1 MAARRLGR
9 FATSATRCLPL
20 CNSVRSTNSF
30 SGNAETT
37 SARGNKLYTPF
48 ANPTNQSTGIAS
60 CVSETNCQ
68 SFSPFSQLWKAN
80 KPHIY
85 YVYCR
90 DKVLGSY
97 FAAYS
102 LEEDCTINTMP
113 PKYYKCLPSFLVNDY
128 GFTGAS
134 SNGLFLFHSIKLGY
148 VLWNPTMS
156 EYN

>member
-1 MAARRLGR
+1 MIKKIQTL
-9 FATSATRCLPL
+9 
-20 CNSVRSTNSF
+20 
-30 SGNAETT
+30 
-37 SARGNKLYTPF
+37 
-48 ANPTNQSTGIAS
+48 ANFNEVCALAISPHFNYLIFLGIAS